1 VIRQNKYKTTVHLTE
16 SIGRAALRRDLLVTL
31 AALACFGLLSVPKSF
46 AVSPAP
52 DGGYPGNNTAE
63 GSSALLNL
71 TSGMSNTAAGFQALY
86 RNTTGNYNTANGADT
101 MHGNRGAQNTGT
113 GYSAL
118 MINISGNYNTVNGG
132 NALYGNGGSN
142 NTAVGFGALY
152 VPLGASENT
161 AVGVSALAN
170 NYRGTQ
176 NTAVGF
182 EAFAGHRGQQND
194 IALGHQAGFVVGGL
208 YNIEIGTGDDRD
220 YGNTTRIGD
229 VQTRTF
235 IAGISGTAVVGNPV
249 VVNGNGRLG
258 VATSSAR
265 FKKEIKPIDKAS
277 EAIVGLKPV
286 SFQYKSDPTGTPR
299 FGLIAEEVAKVNP
312 DLVARDCKGEIYSVR
327 YEAVNAILLNEFLE
341 QHRRFLEEQ
350 RKVQEQ
356 QAAITQLK
364 STVAQQQKDFQTTID
379 QLTKRAH
386 EQAYQIQ
393 KASAQVEANMQMPQL
408 ISNSQ

>member
-1 VIRQNKYKTTVHLTE
+1 M
-16 SIGRAALRRDLLVTL
+16 
-31 AALACFGLLSVPKSF
+31 SVPKSF
-46 AVSPAP
+46 GVSPAP

-71 TSGMSNTAAGFQALY
+71 TSGMSNTAAGYQAIE
-86 RNTTGNYNTANGADT
+86 RNTTGNYNTANGANT

-118 MINISGNYNTVNGG
+118 MINITGNYNTVIGS

-161 AVGVSALAN
+161 AVGGSALAS

-182 EAFAGHRGQQND
+182 QAFAGHRGQQND
-194 IALGHQAGFVVGGL
+194 IALGHEAGFVVGGL

-229 VQTRTF
+229 AQTRTF

-249 VVNGNGRLG
+249 VVSGNGRLG

-265 FKKEIKPIDKAS
+265 FKKEIKPIDNAS
-277 EAIVGLKPV
+277 EAILALKPV
-286 SFQYKSDPTGTPR
+286 SFRYKSDPTGTPR
-299 FGLIAEEVAKVNP
+299 FGLIAEEVAKVNS
-312 DLVARDCKGEIYSVR
+312 DLVVRDCKGEIYSVR
-327 YEAVNAILLNEFLE
+327 YEAVNAMLLNEFLE
-341 QHRRFLEEQ
+341 QHRTFLEEQ

-356 QAAITQLK
+356 EAAITQLK
-364 STVAQQQKDFQTTID
+364 STVAQQQKDFQTTIE

-386 EQAYQIQ
+386 EQASQIQ
-393 KASAQVEANMQMPQL
+393 KVSAQVEANMQVPQL
-408 ISNSQ
+408 ISNNQ